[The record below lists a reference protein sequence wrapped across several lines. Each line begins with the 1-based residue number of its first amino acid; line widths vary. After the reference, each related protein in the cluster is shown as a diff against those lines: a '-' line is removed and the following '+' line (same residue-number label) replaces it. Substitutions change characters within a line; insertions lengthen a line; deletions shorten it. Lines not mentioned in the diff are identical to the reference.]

1 MIRYRTADG
10 AYVSAEITV
19 NEDGGL
25 GLPVGARIVSEE
37 EFDAYVASE
46 AATRADEAAAVA
58 DIVSEQR
65 YNQLIAMG
73 IPPDA
78 ASGTSG
84 WNPGG

>member
-1 MIRYRTADG
+1 VIRYRTADG
-10 AYVSAEITV
+10 SYVSAEITV

-25 GLPVGARIVSEE
+25 GLPVGA
-37 EFDAYVASE
+37 
-46 AATRADEAAAVA
+46 VA

-73 IPPDA
+73 IEPDA

-84 WNPGG
+84 WNPGVGDG